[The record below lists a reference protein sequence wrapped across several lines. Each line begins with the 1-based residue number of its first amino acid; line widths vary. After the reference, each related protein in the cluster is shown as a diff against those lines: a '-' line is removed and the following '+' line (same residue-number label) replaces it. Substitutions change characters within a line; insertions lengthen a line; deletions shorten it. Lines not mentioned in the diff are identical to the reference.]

1 MDKHFTFDDMINT
14 MMPLPISGNA
24 NGEGIYCRGQELVA
38 SMDQPKETD
47 STSVASSASIASINK
62 KLVASG

>member
-14 MMPLPISGNA
+14 MMPLTSRKKRPIRKKKTA
-24 NGEGIYCRGQELVA
+24 
-38 SMDQPKETD
+38 D